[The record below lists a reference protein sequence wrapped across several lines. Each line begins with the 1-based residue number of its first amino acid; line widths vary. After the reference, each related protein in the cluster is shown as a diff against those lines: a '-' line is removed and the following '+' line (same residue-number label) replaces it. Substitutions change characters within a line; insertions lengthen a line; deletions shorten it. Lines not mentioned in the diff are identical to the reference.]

1 MSGCWQLWI
10 WLNENTGK
18 MNTRTSDN
26 SFLKSFSHVCAHTP
40 ESFSR
45 WTEHW
50 KPSKGA
56 GIKYSPLW
64 RERKRRATQ
73 KKKKKIWFMK
83 VWLFSILE
91 CRCHGNVVNG
101 QVEGGK
107 LKEGPLNGWKRKETF
122 NLSLFLIFS
131 SNFNPLWVK
140 GIKVGFQKRGLNPP
154 HKL

>member
-1 MSGCWQLWI
+1 
-10 WLNENTGK
+10 
-18 MNTRTSDN
+18 MNIRSSDLFTCP
-26 SFLKSFSHVCAHTP
+26 SVRAHTHTHKNP
-40 ESFSR
+40 FSR

-50 KPSKGA
+50 NPSKEA

-64 RERKRRATQ
+64 RERKRKATR
-73 KKKKKIWFMK
+73 KKKIWFMK

-91 CRCHGNVVNG
+91 CRCHGNVMNG

-131 SNFNPLWVK
+131 SNFSPLWVG
-140 GIKVGFQKRGLNPP
+140 GIKVGFQKGGLNTP
-154 HKL
+154 HKLKKPFSLLLFRV